1 MHKLRKAAVMVAALS
16 TIGLV
21 GAGTAHADGRG
32 WGDGHRGGNQAKVQQ
47 STSCKSHD
55 LNIDILGTV
64 GLLNGLLGGALNG
77 EGSEGSQNT
86 HLGSTMGCNNAA
98 FSK

>member
-1 MHKLRKAAVMVAALS
+1 MQKLRKAAVLIAALS
-16 TIGLV
+16 SVALV
-21 GAGTAHADGRG
+21 GAGTAHADGHG
-32 WGDGHRGGNQAKVQQ
+32 HGHRGGNDVKVQQ

-86 HLGSTMGCNNAA
+86 HLGSTMGCSNAA

>member
-1 MHKLRKAAVMVAALS
+1 MHKLRKAAVLVAALS
-16 TIGLV
+16 SVALV
-21 GAGTAHADGRG
+21 GAGTAHADGH
-32 WGDGHRGGNQAKVQQ
+32 GHRGGNDVKVQQ

-55 LNIDILGTV
+55 LNIDILGIV
-64 GLLNGLLGGALNG
+64 GVLNGALGGALNG
-77 EGSEGSQNT
+77 EGSEGSQSN

>member
-1 MHKLRKAAVMVAALS
+1 MHKLRKAAVLVAALS
-16 TIGLV
+16 SVALV

-32 WGDGHRGGNQAKVQQ
+32 NDVKVGQ

-55 LNIDILGTV
+55 LNIDVLGIV
-64 GLLNGLLGGALNG
+64 GVLNGVLGNGLNG
-77 EGSEGSQNT
+77 EGNSGGQAN

-98 FSK
+98 FDR